1 MFAPLGKMLL
11 IVGLLIAAIGAIMM
25 FSDKIPY
32 LGKLPGDISIKKEN
46 FQLYI
51 PLTTGIVL
59 SILFSLVMWLISFF
73 SKK

>member
-11 IVGLLIAAIGAIMM
+11 IMGLLVAAIGAVLM
-25 FSDKIPY
+25 FYDKIPY

-46 FQLYI
+46 FHLYI
-51 PLTTGIVL
+51 PLTTCIVL
-59 SILFSLVMWLISFF
+59 SVLFSLILWLISIF